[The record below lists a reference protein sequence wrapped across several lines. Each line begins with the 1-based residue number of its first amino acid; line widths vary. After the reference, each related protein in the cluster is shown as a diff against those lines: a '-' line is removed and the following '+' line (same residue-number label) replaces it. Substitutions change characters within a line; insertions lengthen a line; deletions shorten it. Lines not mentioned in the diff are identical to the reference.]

1 MDTLLINQC
10 LGCCTALRHVRVL
23 IGKPLLVVPTPCEER
38 PTKRFLPPYRPRF
51 TRRRNQ
57 SRNWHV
63 GCKNCFFRNITGLR
77 LAAPWHGIA
86 GKLPTGLQ
94 ETYCSVPIGSTLPIY
109 ERWGTVILSS
119 TVYRRVVSPSLIP
132 LVQVR
137 IPFFGLFHTSR
148 QTFIPILHEVTD
160 GFYLEQHPHHL
171 SRRLCPDFPG
181 GLC

>member
-63 GCKNCFFRNITGLR
+63 GCKNCFFRNITGLEVGGSMTWYTR
-77 LAAPWHGIA
+77 ETSYR
-86 GKLPTGLQ
+86 PTGNLLLCAYREYTSNIRTLRHSNLVKYSISPCCLPQ
-94 ETYCSVPIGSTLPIY
+94 PHTSCASPHSILWLVPHEQANFHSKPSRGHRWFLP
-109 ERWGTVILSS
+109 GATSA
-119 TVYRRVVSPSLIP
+119 P
-132 LVQVR
+132 LV
-137 IPFFGLFHTSR
+137 
-148 QTFIPILHEVTD
+148 
-160 GFYLEQHPHHL
+160 
-171 SRRLCPDFPG
+171 
-181 GLC
+181 